1 MGFAVK
7 LKVISPKQVLSV
19 TTHVKVGKLSQTIEE
34 TLGVLNDM
42 VKEQKAESAGPP
54 FGIYHGAINEK
65 DDGPIE
71 ICLPVR
77 GHVNGNKKVVLKQLY
92 GGNAASVTLLGEQ
105 CEFPAILNGYDAVAE
120 WIPAN
125 GYQKHGAPRE
135 VWHSGPGPEAKME
148 IVWFVR

>member
-1 MGFAVK
+1 MGLEVK
-7 LKVISPKQVLSV
+7 MKTISPKQVLSV
-19 TTHVKVGKLSQTIEE
+19 TSHVKVGKLSQTIEE
-34 TLGVLNDM
+34 TLGVLYDM
-42 VKEQKAESAGPP
+42 VKEQNAEPAGPP

-77 GHVNGNKKVVLKQLY
+77 GHVNGNKKVSLKQLY

-105 CEFPAILNGYDAVAE
+105 CEFPAILKGYDAIAE

-125 GYQKHGAPRE
+125 GYQKHGPPRE

>member
-1 MGFAVK
+1 MSLEVK

-19 TTHVKVGKLSQTIEE
+19 TSHVKVGKLSQTIEE
-34 TLGVLNDM
+34 TLVGLNSM
-42 VKEQKAESAGPP
+42 VKKQNADTAGPP

-77 GHVNGNKKVVLKQLY
+77 GQVNGNKKVVLKQLY
-92 GGNAASVTLLGEQ
+92 GGNAASVTLLGDQ
-105 CEFPAILNGYDAVAE
+105 CEFPAILMGYDAVAE
-120 WIPAN
+120 WILAN
-125 GYQKHGAPRE
+125 GYQKYGPPRE

-148 IVWFVR
+148 IIWLVR